1 MLPTYDTA
9 LTQRASFSGK
19 AGPLEPTG
27 MEEAM
32 GAGIPHLGGAT
43 DDGTVDEVVVFFEL
57 LSKVSSSTWGLEADV
72 CDFLDEEFSVM

>member
-1 MLPTYDTA
+1 
-9 LTQRASFSGK
+9 
-19 AGPLEPTG
+19 